1 MLAIK
6 KSPGVAPEVNL
17 KNLCAQPTKYVSEGS
32 NLALKPKTGVPV
44 SPQKEIMSF
53 KNLKKRSYLSVE

>member
-6 KSPGVAPEVNL
+6 RSAAVAPEVNL
-17 KNLCAQPTKYVSEGS
+17 KNLCTQPTKYVREGS

-44 SPQKEIMSF
+44 SPHQIMSS
-53 KNLKKRSYLSVE
+53 KNLKKEVI